1 MAESGI
7 FYSTVIDPVL
17 APMRK
22 RIARKIKP
30 GETVIDIACG
40 TGAQVFEMA
49 KTAKKVVG
57 ADLSESMYEKAQ
69 KTLQKKKLDN
79 VEFCL
84 CDATGKLHFSDKEF
98 DVATMTLALHQF
110 NPELHSF
117 IIGEMKRL
125 AHRLIFIDYACPLPK
140 NYVGAG
146 SKVAEFFAGRKHH
159 RNFKHY
165 MRLGGLPAL
174 LAKNNLHIKNQD
186 FFAKGAFYLVECSE

>member
-1 MAESGI
+1 MVESGI
-7 FYSTVIDPVL
+7 FYSAVIDPVL

-22 RIARKIKP
+22 RIARQINQ
-30 GETVIDIACG
+30 GESVIDLACG

-49 KTAKKVVG
+49 PVAKRVVG
-57 ADLSESMYEKAQ
+57 ADLSESMINKAR
-69 KTLQKKKLDN
+69 KTLKKKNFDN

-84 CDATGKLHFSDKEF
+84 CDATGKLHFDDKEF

-110 NPELHSF
+110 DPELHSA

-125 AHRLIFIDYACPLPK
+125 ANRLIFIDYACPLPK

-146 SKVAEFFAGRKHH
+146 SQFVEFFAGKEHH

-174 LAKNNLHIKNQD
+174 LAKNNLHIKSQD

>member
-1 MAESGI
+1 MVESGI

-17 APMRK
+17 ASMRK
-22 RIARKIKP
+22 RMARQINQ
-30 GETVIDIACG
+30 GESVIDLACG

-49 KTAKKVVG
+49 PVAKRVVG
-57 ADLSESMYEKAQ
+57 ADLSESMINKAR
-69 KTLQKKKLDN
+69 KTQKKKNFDN

-84 CDATGKLHFSDKEF
+84 CDATGKLHFNDKEF
-98 DVATMTLALHQF
+98 GVATMTLALHQF
-110 NPELHSF
+110 DPEMHST

-125 AHRLIFIDYACPLPK
+125 AHRLIFIDYTFPLPK

-146 SKVAEFFAGRKHH
+146 SKFAEFFAGKEHH

-174 LAKNNLHIKNQD
+174 LAENNLHISNQD
-186 FFAKGAFYLVECSE
+186 FFAKGAFHLVVCSE